1 MHARRQHAERT
12 KRVSLYIISKSGS
25 YGKKKIFFFF
35 FFDIMKGNYDNS
47 KSKLQMAFLL
57 IYDGD
62 HRWGCYD
69 DNTRFF

>member
-1 MHARRQHAERT
+1 
-12 KRVSLYIISKSGS
+12 
-25 YGKKKIFFFF
+25 
-35 FFDIMKGNYDNS
+35 MKGNYDNS